1 MIQVSLLGATGS
13 IGQSTLDVLARNRD
27 RYQLFA
33 VSGYRRLNE
42 LLTIC
47 REHQP
52 QFAAVPAP
60 EAAAFRK
67 QLREAGLK
75 TQVLEGEQGLV
86 AIATHPDTQV
96 VVAAIVGAA
105 GLLPTLAAVQ
115 SGKRILLANKEAL
128 VMSGALFMQAVQ
140 EHQAT
145 LLPVDSEHNAIF
157 QCLPDHFGS
166 QPLAEQGIEKLLL
179 TASGGP
185 FRGWSAEALVG
196 VTPAQAVA
204 HPNWSMGQKISVDS
218 ATLMNKGLELIEACW
233 LFGLQPEK
241 IEVVVHP
248 QSIIHSLVSYKDGS
262 VLAQMGNPDMRTPI
276 AHALAW
282 PERITAGVK
291 PQDLIT
297 AGALSFEQPDEE
309 AFPCLKLARQAFK
322 AGGTAPALLNAA
334 NEVAV
339 EAFLQKRLGFTQIP
353 ELIAEVLHLSQ
364 PQPVNDL
371 DILLSED
378 RRARELAK
386 RSLAHF
392 SKP

>member
-13 IGQSTLDVLARNRD
+13 IGQSTLDVLTRNQD

-33 VSGYRRLNE
+33 VSGYRRLSE
-42 LLTIC
+42 LLKIC

-52 QFAAVPAP
+52 QYAAVPAA
-60 EAAAFRK
+60 EAATFRK
-67 QLREAGLK
+67 QLKESGLK
-75 TQVLEGEQGLV
+75 TQVLEGDQGLV
-86 AIATHPDTQV
+86 EISTHPDTQV

-105 GLLPTLAAVQ
+105 GLLPTLAAVK

-157 QCLPDHFGS
+157 QCLPDHFS
-166 QPLAEQGIEKLLL
+166 RQPLAEQGIEKLLL

-185 FRGWSAEALVG
+185 FRGWTAEALMG

-282 PERITAGVK
+282 PDRIVAGVK
-291 PQDLIT
+291 PLDLMS
-297 AGALSFEQPDEE
+297 AGALSFEQPDEQV
-309 AFPCLKLARQAFK
+309 FPCLKLARQAFK

-353 ELIAEVLHLSQ
+353 ELIAEVLHLTA

-378 RRARELAK
+378 RRARELAQ

-392 SKP
+392 SQP